1 LEYVHV
7 GHSGLQVT
15 QVCVGTMLFGSQ
27 CDEAESCRL
36 LGEAADLGINF
47 LDLADRYPAPPSYE
61 YIGRTEEIVGRWLR
75 EQRRRFVVATKFG
88 RPMAEDPNAQGGSR
102 KHVIEACDASL
113 RRLGLDRIDLYW
125 MHAPDPSTPL
135 EETFA
140 ALRTLIEQ
148 SKIHYVGVSNFEG
161 WQLARAL
168 EAAFQAGVRVVATQ
182 PRYNLLNRSPEND
195 LIPLAIAAGVG
206 VIPYSPLAAGMLTG
220 KYVRRDQP
228 PPGSR
233 MSATGLELDRRFY
246 LSQASFDIVDVL
258 VDVARKEHI
267 SATQAAIAWILAH
280 PGVTSTI
287 VGTSRPGQLREAVD
301 ACQIRLS
308 PDSIARLDAT
318 TEVATR

>member
-1 LEYVHV
+1 
-7 GHSGLQVT
+7 
-15 QVCVGTMLFGSQ
+15 MLFGSQ

-36 LGEAADLGINF
+36 LDEAADLGINF

-75 EQRRRFVVATKFG
+75 QQRRGLVVATKFG
-88 RPMAEDPNAQGGSR
+88 RPMAADPNAQGGSR
-102 KHVIEACDASL
+102 KHVIEACEASL

-148 SKIHYVGVSNFEG
+148 SKIHYVGVSNFEA

-168 EAAFQAGVRVVATQ
+168 EAASEAGIKLAATQ

-195 LIPLAIAAGVG
+195 LIPLAVAAGVG

-220 KYVRRDQP
+220 KYERRELP

-246 LSQASFDIVDVL
+246 LSQGSFDIVDVL
-258 VDVARKEHI
+258 IDVARREHI
-267 SATQAAIAWILAH
+267 SATQAAIAWLLAH
-280 PGVTSTI
+280 PSVSSAI
-287 VGTSRPGQLREAVD
+287 VGTSRPGQLREAVE

-308 PDSIARLDAT
+308 AESLARLDAT
-318 TEVATR
+318 IDMATS